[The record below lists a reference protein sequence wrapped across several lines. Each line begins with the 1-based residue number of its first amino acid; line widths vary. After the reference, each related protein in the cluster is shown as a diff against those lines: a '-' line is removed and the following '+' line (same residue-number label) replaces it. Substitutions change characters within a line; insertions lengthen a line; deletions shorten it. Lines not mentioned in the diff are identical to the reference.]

1 MLGCLLGCEGV
12 TVGAGGNGGV
22 LFVSADLNFV
32 KRTVILT
39 LGVML
44 ALGNGAFN
52 TLVCVCGSGAA
63 RRVFHEKTS
72 FRL

>member
-1 MLGCLLGCEGV
+1 MLGCLLGYKGV

-22 LFVSADLNFV
+22 LFVGADLNFV
-32 KRTVILT
+32 KRAVVLI

-44 ALGNGAFN
+44 ALGNGAFDA
-52 TLVCVCGSGAA
+52 LVGVCGRGTA

>member
-1 MLGCLLGCEGV
+1 
-12 TVGAGGNGGV
+12 VG
-22 LFVSADLNFV
+22 ADLNFV
-32 KRTVILT
+32 KRAVVLI

-44 ALGNGAFN
+44 ALGNGAFDA
-52 TLVCVCGSGAA
+52 LVGVCGRGTA